1 MHAVKLTNSHKEDF
15 YNFLKEQLDY
25 ASSNNKQWNFPL
37 DIFSINY
44 ISDKRHIYAIYNDN
58 KIVGV
63 GAYNTLTFMPYS
75 LLDTFSISYKLSYK
89 DLSLTGQL
97 LANNVLSSCVKDQ
110 IYTVYHVG
118 ELRMWD
124 LLGFRNKGTFWK
136 NESNW
141 VANKVSIIPA
151 NTKSKY
157 RMFNIFMEDETFPY
171 DLLVYKLDYN
181 TSLLENEDIIENG

>member
-1 MHAVKLTNSHKEDF
+1 MHAVKLTQSHKEDF

-37 DIFSINY
+37 DLFSIKY
-44 ISDKRHIYAIYNDN
+44 ISDKRHIYAIYDND
-58 KIVGV
+58 KMLGI
-63 GAYNTLTFMPYS
+63 GAYNTLNFMPYS

-89 DLSLTGQL
+89 DLSLVGQM
-97 LANNVLSSCVKDQ
+97 LANNVLSDCATNQ

-136 NESNW
+136 NESSW
-141 VANKVSIIPA
+141 TAKKVSVISA

-157 RMFNIFMEDETFPY
+157 RMFNIFMEDKTFPY

-181 TSLLENEDIIENG
+181 TALLSNEEIRENG